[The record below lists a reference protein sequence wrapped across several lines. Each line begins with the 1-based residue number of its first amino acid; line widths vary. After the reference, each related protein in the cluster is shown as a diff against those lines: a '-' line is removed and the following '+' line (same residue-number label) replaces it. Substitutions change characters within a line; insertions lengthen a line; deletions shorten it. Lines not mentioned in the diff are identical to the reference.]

1 MEFLSKSEADT
12 RAFAARLA
20 KSLPRGSFLALRG
33 GLGAGKTCFVSALA
47 EAFGCLDP
55 VSSPTFAIV
64 NLYRGKR
71 PLAHFDLYR
80 ITADQLEDTGFFD
93 YLDQGVDI
101 ACEWSENIPDDLPDS
116 AFIVTIEKGPGET
129 DRRISVSGG
138 AR

>member
-64 NLYRGKR
+64 NLYR
-71 PLAHFDLYR
+71 

-101 ACEWSENIPDDLPDS
+101 ACEWSENIPEDLPDS